1 MHDAYIFNEVQS
13 MLHNI
18 NMIFYHSNN
27 LVLLAFVCFLEIDN
41 LEIYGEN
48 LNITTAISELL
59 FLLPYPKSS
68 QLTQDS

>member
-13 MLHNI
+13 MVHNI

-27 LVLLAFVCFLEIDN
+27 IVLFSFVCFSEIDS
-41 LEIYGEN
+41 LKFYDGN
-48 LNITTAISELL
+48 LNIATAISELL
-59 FLLPYPKSS
+59 FLLPYPKHS